1 MGYYEGVVVK
11 HQAYSERTRVFGSKR
26 YAIERTR
33 HMAEKGD
40 VYSVFKKDGN
50 LIYSA
55 TKR

>member
-1 MGYYEGVVVK
+1 MGWYEGVVVK
-11 HQAYSERTRVFGSKR
+11 RQAYSERISVLGSKK

-33 HMAEKGD
+33 HAAEKGD
-40 VYSVFKKDGN
+40 VYSVFTKDGN